1 MASWYHNL
9 WVVVCWGVS
18 CAVAACVLWP
28 VGVSYAVQPV
38 CCGLLGQLCSTA
50 CVLWSVGV
58 SYAVQPAC
66 CLVAGAV
73 VRAVVQP
80 VCCGLSGQVQYSLCA
95 VARWVAKLG
104 YSKCALYGQS
114 AKYSMRSLL
123 HEQPSWL
130 SIACGLWPIKWPVGG

>member
-38 CCGLLGQLCSTA
+38 CCGLLGSVMQYSLGAVVC
-50 CVLWSVGV
+50 SVGV

-80 VCCGLSGQVQYSLCA
+80 VCCGPLGGQTGV
-95 VARWVAKLG
+95 
-104 YSKCALYGQS
+104 
-114 AKYSMRSLL
+114 
-123 HEQPSWL
+123 
-130 SIACGLWPIKWPVGG
+130 